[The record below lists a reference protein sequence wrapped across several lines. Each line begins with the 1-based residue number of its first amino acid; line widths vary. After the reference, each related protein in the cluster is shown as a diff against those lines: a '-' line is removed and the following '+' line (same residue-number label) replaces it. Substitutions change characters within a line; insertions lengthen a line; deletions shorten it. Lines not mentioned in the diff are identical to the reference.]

1 MAKSY
6 DHEHDDDHYRRVG
19 RRRTLA
25 LGQGVAF
32 VPVGGH
38 GEETPIRS
46 NVLLVDDAALDIA
59 QRVLGE
65 DLRAIDEVCAG
76 LTRLVLVDGRDV
88 VGSARELDE
97 LTGGGRVAPEHLLS
111 PGGHAMWAGDEQP
124 TQAPKQGA
132 LPAPLDDGVRIGL
145 VDTAVDHRHPWLKSV
160 KRIGPAP
167 LSRPINT
174 PEAAHGTFVAGVL
187 RQRLPEAR
195 IVAAS
200 PPLIGNRKGSTGL
213 VSEVDVALALHR
225 LLTFECEHDPID
237 IVNLSLGAASTHTG
251 MVAIDTLVRQA
262 HADRRGRPFA
272 LIASAGN
279 AGSRIPFLPAAEPYV
294 VGVGALRSADP
305 PEPSPMSNRGPWVS
319 ASAEGEAIESSFI
332 EGLKVD
338 GVTFGRFARWSGTS
352 FAAPTVTAAIAATA
366 LDAGVSAPAGAQLT
380 LTNPAHVR
388 VADFGVVIP
397 TP

>member
-1 MAKSY
+1 M
-6 DHEHDDDHYRRVG
+6 G
-19 RRRTLA
+19 T
-25 LGQGVAF
+25 
-32 VPVGGH
+32 
-38 GEETPIRS
+38 
-46 NVLLVDDAALDIA
+46 
-59 QRVLGE
+59 
-65 DLRAIDEVCAG
+65 
-76 LTRLVLVDGRDV
+76 
-88 VGSARELDE
+88 ARELDE
-97 LTGGGRVAPEHLLS
+97 LSGGGRVAPEHLLS
-111 PGGHAMWAGDEQP
+111 FGSHTIFMGDEQP
-124 TQAPKQGA
+124 TRAPKQGP

-145 VDTAVDHRHPWLKSV
+145 VDSAVDHRHPWLKSV

-200 PPLIGNRKGSTGL
+200 PPLLGNRKGNTGL
-213 VSEVDVALALHR
+213 VSEVDVALAIHT
-225 LLTFECEHDPID
+225 LLTFECEQDPID

-272 LIASAGN
+272 IIASAGN
-279 AGSRIPFLPAAEPYV
+279 AASRIPFLPAAEPYA

-305 PEPSPMSNRGPWVS
+305 PDPAPFSNRGPWVS
-319 ASAEGEAIESSFI
+319 ASAEGDAIESSFI

-366 LDAGVSAPAGAQLT
+366 LDAGVSAPAGAQLV

-388 VADFGVVIP
+388 LPDYGVVVP